1 MRLGPPFGFP
11 TRTAVVTDLSYAFC
25 SRKTPSSF
33 VSWSRASLSRS
44 CDRRPPPASASP
56 PEPEDTAERIRAA
69 ERSMHRSHAAERSA
83 PSNVGSEAGQVHGLP
98 NASHEPTPNVSS
110 AHVRAKAP
118 RRTRCRRRLLAGGSP
133 CHSKPAG
140 AKHGNTLPTPGE
152 ARGSVPGLSSCM
164 HAAARARQDR
174 RKRAKGERPEPTIA
188 SKLRI
193 DGGIALRDPPSA
205 ARSAAGFPGRLSAGD
220 FSGEEE
226 LAPTPTR
233 RGACPGHPSP

>member
-1 MRLGPPFGFP
+1 ML
-11 TRTAVVTDLSYAFC
+11 
-25 SRKTPSSF
+25 
-33 VSWSRASLSRS
+33 
-44 CDRRPPPASASP
+44 
-56 PEPEDTAERIRAA
+56 
-69 ERSMHRSHAAERSA
+69 RSHAALRSA
-83 PSNVGSEAGQVHGLP
+83 LSKTGKEAGHVHGLP
-98 NASHEPTPNVSS
+98 SASHEPTPNVSS

-118 RRTRCRRRLLAGGSP
+118 RRTRCRLRLLAGGFP
-133 CHSKPAG
+133 CHPTPAG
-140 AKHGNTLPTPGE
+140 AKHGNTLPTPAE
-152 ARGSVPGLSSCM
+152 AWGAVPGLSSCM

>member
-98 NASHEPTPNVSS
+98 SASHEPTPNVSS

-118 RRTRCRRRLLAGGSP
+118 RRTRCRLRLLAGGFP
-133 CHSKPAG
+133 CHPTPAG
-140 AKHGNTLPTPGE
+140 AKHGNTLPTPAE
-152 ARGSVPGLSSCM
+152 AWGAVPGLSSCM

-174 RKRAKGERPEPTIA
+174 RKRARGERPEPTIA

-193 DGGIALRDPPSA
+193 DDGIASRDPPAAAKSA
-205 ARSAAGFPGRLSAGD
+205 AAFPGRLSAGSS
-220 FSGEEE
+220 SGEEGT
-226 LAPTPTR
+226 APTPTR
-233 RGACPGHPSP
+233 RGACRAHPSP

>member
-1 MRLGPPFGFP
+1 
-11 TRTAVVTDLSYAFC
+11 
-25 SRKTPSSF
+25 
-33 VSWSRASLSRS
+33 
-44 CDRRPPPASASP
+44 
-56 PEPEDTAERIRAA
+56 
-69 ERSMHRSHAAERSA
+69 MHRSHATRRSA

-118 RRTRCRRRLLAGGSP
+118 RRTRCRRRLLAGGIP
-133 CHSKPAG
+133 CHPKPAG
-140 AKHGNTLPTPGE
+140 AKRGNTLPTPSE
-152 ARGSVPGLSSCM
+152 ARGSVLGLSSCM
-164 HAAARARQDR
+164 RAAARARQDR

-193 DGGIALRDPPSA
+193 DGGIALCDPPSA

>member
-1 MRLGPPFGFP
+1 MCLGPPFGFA
-11 TRTAVVTDLSYAFC
+11 TRIAVATDLSYAFC
-25 SRKTPSSF
+25 SKNTPSSLD
-33 VSWSRASLSRS
+33 SWSRASLRRS

-118 RRTRCRRRLLAGGSP
+118 RRTRCRRRLLAGGIP
-133 CHSKPAG
+133 CHPKPAG

-174 RKRAKGERPEPTIA
+174 RKRARGERPEPTIA

-193 DGGIALRDPPSA
+193 VDGIASRDPPAAAKSA
-205 ARSAAGFPGRLSAGD
+205 AAFPGRLSAGGS
-220 FSGEEE
+220 SGEKGT
-226 LAPTPTR
+226 APTPTR
-233 RGACPGHPSP
+233 RGACRAHPSP